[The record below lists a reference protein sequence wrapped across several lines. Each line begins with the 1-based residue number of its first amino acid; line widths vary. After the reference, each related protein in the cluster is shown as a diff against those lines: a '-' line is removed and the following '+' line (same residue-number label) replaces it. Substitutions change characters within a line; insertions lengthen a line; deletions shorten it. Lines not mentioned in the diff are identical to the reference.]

1 MLRYNINKNTSLV
14 LIDDRVCGHANFE
27 MPDSYRVVRLAYPSQ
42 GLRIA
47 NQSRSSGLKN
57 IATSLF
63 GIKRQA
69 EAGTIDRP

>member
-14 LIDDRVCGHANFE
+14 LIDSRISGYADFE
-27 MPDSYRVVRLAYPSQ
+27 MPDTFRVVKLVNPSE

-47 NQSRSSGLKN
+47 NQSRSSGLKT
-57 IATSLF
+57 IATALF

-69 EAGTIDRP
+69 EARTIDRP